1 MKINNLK
8 INSYGKIKNKE
19 INLKN
24 GINIIYGKN
33 EAGKSTLLNFIFN
46 SFYGISK
53 NKKGKIFSDFEK
65 YKPQEGDE
73 FSGKIEY
80 ELDTNERY
88 EIFRDFNKKNP
99 KIFNENSE
107 DISNQFN
114 IDKKTGNEFF
124 YEQTKVDEDLFISTV
139 GILQKEVEL
148 EKNNQNFLVQKL
160 ANLVGTG
167 EDNVSYKRAIE
178 RINKKQLDEVGT
190 ERSREKPINIVNR
203 KIDELE
209 NKKNILEEYKNK
221 KYEIDDEENN
231 LINIQ
236 NELKNTNSYFKE
248 LKIFLENQKIE
259 QEKINL
265 KENLIEENNNKINNL
280 NIELNEIKN
289 TENKKHEIINLEN
302 KKMEKEKNKMN
313 KNLIISFI
321 FLIIINL
328 LVLLITEGNIK
339 YLILVTIPIYLG
351 VWQIIKNGI
360 NKKYKIKKQELN
372 NNLNL
377 ENNFE
382 INNIENK
389 INLLN
394 ENNNILKEEILE
406 LNNNLNLKN
415 NFEIEKI
422 KNNYKDILAENNLIN
437 INNLEKVNYEID
449 KIQTEINSNN
459 IELHKIKINKENIEP
474 QLDKLAEV
482 EEKLNYNKNNLKEL
496 NKLNLSMEICKKILE
511 EAYTEM
517 KENITPKFT
526 NNLSR
531 IISLITNNKYNNVR
545 FNEESGLMVELQN
558 GDYMQID
565 KLSTG
570 TIEQLYLALR
580 ISMIDDLSKE
590 ILPLFL
596 DETFAYYDDERLQ
609 NILMFL
615 VKEAQRRQ
623 IFIFTC
629 SNREVNILKQLNINY
644 NYIEI

>member
-422 KNNYKDILAENNLIN
+422 KNNYKDILAENNL
-437 INNLEKVNYEID
+437 EKVNYEID

>member
-19 INLKN
+19 NKIKN

>member
-80 ELDTNERY
+80 ELDTNERF

-167 EDNVSYKRAIE
+167 EDNVSYKRAID

-190 ERSREKPINIVNR
+190 ERSREKPINIVNK

-280 NIELNEIKN
+280 NNELNEIKN
-289 TENKKHEIINLEN
+289 TENKKHEKINLEN
-302 KKMEKEKNKMN
+302 KKMEKEKNKVN

-394 ENNNILKEEILE
+394 ENNNKLKEEILE

-422 KNNYKDILAENNLIN
+422 KNNYKNILPENNLIN
-437 INNLEKVNYEID
+437 INNLEKVNYEIE

-459 IELHKIKINKENIEP
+459 IELHKIKLNKENIEP

>member
-289 TENKKHEIINLEN
+289 TENKKHEKINLEN

-360 NKKYKIKKQELN
+360 NKKNKIKKQELN

-437 INNLEKVNYEID
+437 INNLEKLNYEIE

-459 IELHKIKINKENIEP
+459 IELHKIKLNKEDIGP

-590 ILPLFL
+590 TLPLFL

-629 SNREVNILKQLNINY
+629 SNREVDILKQLNINY

>member
-80 ELDTNERY
+80 ELDTNERF

-148 EKNNQNFLVQKL
+148 EKNNRNFLVQKL

-167 EDNVSYKRAIE
+167 EDNVSYKRAID

-190 ERSREKPINIVNR
+190 ERSREKPINIVNK

-280 NIELNEIKN
+280 NNELNEIKN
-289 TENKKHEIINLEN
+289 TENKKHEKINLEN
-302 KKMEKEKNKMN
+302 KKMEKEKNKVN

-394 ENNNILKEEILE
+394 ENNNKLKEEILE

-437 INNLEKVNYEID
+437 INNLEKLNYEIE

-459 IELHKIKINKENIEP
+459 IELHKIKLNKENIEP

>member
-437 INNLEKVNYEID
+437 INNLEKV
-449 KIQTEINSNN
+449 
-459 IELHKIKINKENIEP
+459 
-474 QLDKLAEV
+474 LAEV